1 MVLLNLYDKYQEK
14 TKESLKLSSELTLY
28 ISNFFLE
35 DNMSVYVKLDHSPVV
50 IISYK
55 PQRNKCYVMQ
65 KEAFYKKVDDLCEDL
80 GLVVG
85 HKESRGWDSCIDG
98 FPFFHQEIVHI
109 YK

>member
-14 TKESLKLSSELTLY
+14 TKESLRLASELTLY

-35 DNMSVYVKLDHSPVV
+35 NHISVHVKIDQSPVV

-55 PQRNKCYVMQ
+55 PQRNKCYIMQ
-65 KEAFYKKVDDLCEDL
+65 KEAFYQKVDDLCGDL
-80 GLVVG
+80 GLDIG
-85 HKESRGWDSCIDG
+85 YKESRCWDSCIED
-98 FPFFHQEIVHI
+98 FPLFHQEIVHL

>member
-14 TKESLKLSSELTLY
+14 TKESLRLSSELTLY

-35 DNMSVYVKLDHSPVV
+35 DNMSVYVKIDHSPVI

-55 PQRNKCYVMQ
+55 PQRDKCYITQ
-65 KEAFYKKVDDLCEDL
+65 KEAFYQKAGDLCEDL
-80 GLVVG
+80 GLVIG
-85 HKESRGWDSCIDG
+85 YKESRCWDSCIEN
-98 FPFFHQEIVHI
+98 FPFFHQEIVHV